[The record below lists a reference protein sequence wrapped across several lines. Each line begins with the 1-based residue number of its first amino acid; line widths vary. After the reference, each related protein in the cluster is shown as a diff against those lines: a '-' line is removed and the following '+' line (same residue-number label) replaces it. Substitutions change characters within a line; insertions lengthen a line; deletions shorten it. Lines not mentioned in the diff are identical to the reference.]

1 MNEPLWQDYHKHTS
15 LSNVYTKD
23 SPLTHFD
30 YWDVLK
36 QRYGDKLCIYTTVEH
51 GWAGDYFHTYN
62 LLEEYNK
69 ENDTNIQFVF
79 GYEAYWVKDRHTND
93 NSNCHMILLARNDNG
108 RKALNKILSIAN
120 KDGYYYRPRLDLE
133 LIMSLHPDDVML
145 TTACIAYWNKYQDI
159 DDITAQLAS
168 KFPHFYLEVQPHHT
182 KTQADLNRHIL
193 ELSSQ
198 LDVPIIAGCDSHVI
212 FESQMKDRDDLLESA
227 HITYEDEVGFFMDFP
242 TYDILFSRFQK
253 QGVLSDEQI
262 KQAIDNTN
270 VLMDFE
276 DIVLDRS
283 LKVPVVKSLKDKT
296 QQERNDEFEKIV
308 WDEWEQQKW
317 DINGAKHDE
326 YIKEI
331 NDAINEIEACNMADY
346 FITTYYTMKDGQ
358 EKYGGILTPSGR
370 GSAVS
375 MYLNKIL
382 QFTKVDKVNSPV
394 EMYPE
399 RFLTKERVLES
410 HVPPDIDH
418 NVSDRQP
425 FIKAQREL
433 VGELGTYDLLALG
446 TLKTKAAWK
455 MYARA
460 NGVDPQVANN
470 VSYQIGDYEQAKKH
484 ADNPDD
490 INIEDFIAPE
500 FKELFD
506 GCKKY
511 LGIYDNRKGH
521 PCFIGTE
528 LVMEENGYKEIQN
541 IKTGD
546 KVLSHDGKFHV
557 VKNTMKSQSSNVYQV
572 KIQGSSK
579 ITVTGNHPFLTTR
592 RIRTTPYVKRKI
604 EEYKWKTVEELEKGD
619 LIVSPICYEEK
630 LPILDFVDSSNN
642 NFWWCIGRYFG
653 DGWRSHTV
661 RKSGKK
667 IGQKIKNVIICC
679 NKENK
684 ETKDIISHLDW
695 CEYRISENNTTNKIY
710 LKCKGL
716 YQWLEQFGDYAKNK
730 HLTSVIFNLP
740 NEQMKYF
747 ISGYISADGHFDKHL
762 NNYRF
767 SSISEKLAYGIS
779 YCIAKVY
786 HIQCRISQT
795 RPERYEYIEG
805 RKVHCQPTFTGD
817 FHLDDRL
824 QNRSF
829 YKDRYILCPYQHKEK
844 IDGNFDVYNLEVEDS
859 HSYTVKN
866 MAVHNCA
873 TICYDGDA
881 ESDIGVILCKSEAT
895 GNEVLTAVIESGDI
909 DSFGYLKQD
918 YLIVDSISLT
928 YDIYKEVGLEPFTV
942 NQLLEKIDGDKKVWD
957 IYAQGLTQ
965 CVNQCEQ
972 PASTQKV
979 MRYKPKNISELT
991 QFIAAIR
998 PGFKS
1003 MYHTFESRQH
1013 FEYGIKALDNLIQD
1027 EYRSSSFIIYQEDL
1041 MKVLE
1046 FAGFPI
1052 AETYTIIKAI
1062 SKKKE
1067 YVIKEA
1073 KPKFIQGFTQR
1084 ILDTGETDDR
1094 NKAESMANEVWQIV
1108 SDNSLYSFNAAHA
1121 YCMAIDSVTIAY
1133 LKAYY
1138 PLEFYKCV
1146 LQRYTNKGDK
1156 SKVSLIKQEMLRR
1169 GYQLKDA
1176 KFGDDNRQFNIDR
1189 ENNYITQTLTS
1200 IKGMPKS
1207 TPQALYE
1214 LGQSGIK
1221 TRSQLYQA
1229 LIDNPNINVK
1239 AIDILF
1245 KLDYFSM
1252 FAPPNKLI
1260 DEFSIYQKYCNS
1272 KALSKSKLTNEEI
1285 EAVRPYCG
1293 TETEKQF
1300 RNLDNNKL
1308 IQALIKT
1315 SPIRKTSIVDRIKYQ
1330 LELLEYSTL
1339 KDENESVDNWIV
1351 VNIDQNNYGTT
1362 KVTMYN
1368 ICHGVMR
1375 TYRVNRNFI
1384 KTHPL
1389 KAGNYI
1395 ECLFQEKDRMRKMDD
1410 GTFKATGEKI
1420 IELKAWKYLDK
1431 QE

>member
-36 QRYGDKLCIYTTVEH
+36 QRYGDKPCTYTTVEH
-51 GWAGDYFHTYN
+51 GWAGNYFKTYSQ
-62 LLEEYNK
+62 LEKFNK
-69 ENDTNIQFVF
+69 KNGTNIKFVF

-133 LIMSLHPDDVML
+133 LIMSLPPDDVMIS
-145 TTACIAYWNKYQDI
+145 TACITYWNKYSDI
-159 DDITAQLAS
+159 DDITLQLAK
-168 KFPHFYLEVQPHHT
+168 KFPHFYLEVQPHNT
-182 KTQADLNRHIL
+182 AKQKELNQHIL
-193 ELSSQ
+193 DLSTQHSI
-198 LDVPIIAGCDSHVI
+198 PIIAGCDSHI
-212 FESQMKDRDDLLESA
+212 IDNSQMIERDDLLESSG
-227 HITYEDEVGFFMDFP
+227 INYEDEVGWHLDFP
-242 TYDILFSRFQK
+242 TYDTLVDRFK
-253 QGVLSDEQI
+253 EQGVLLDNQI

-270 VLMDFE
+270 VLFDFE
-276 DIVLDRS
+276 PIVLDRS
-283 LKVPVVKSLKDKT
+283 LKVPIIKPLQNKT
-296 QQERNDEFEKIV
+296 QEERNQIFENILKK
-308 WDEWEQQKW
+308 EWNRQKW
-317 DINGAKHDE
+317 DINQSKHGE

-331 NDAINEIEACNMADY
+331 KDAIGEIEGCNMADY
-346 FITTYYTMKDGQ
+346 FILSYYIMKNGQ
-358 EKYGGILTPSGR
+358 EKYGGILTPTGR
-370 GSAVS
+370 GSAVG
-375 MYLNKIL
+375 MYINKL
-382 QFTKVDKVNSPV
+382 LCLTKVDKINSPV
-394 EMYPE
+394 LMYPE

-410 HVPPDIDH
+410 HNPPDVDN
-418 NVSDRQP
+418 NVSDRKP
-425 FIKAQREL
+425 FIEAQKEL
-433 VGELGTYDLLALG
+433 IGELGTYDLLALG
-446 TLKTKAAWK
+446 TLKLKAAWK
-455 MYARA
+455 MYSRA
-460 NGVDPQVANN
+460 VNIEPQLANQI
-470 VSYQIGDYEQAKKH
+470 SYKIGDYEKAISH
-484 ADNPDD
+484 ADGEE
-490 INIEDFIAPE
+490 IAIEDYIPAE
-500 FKELFD
+500 YLQLVEHS
-506 GCKKY
+506 KKY
-511 LGIYDNRKGH
+511 LGIYDSRKGH
-521 PCFIGTE
+521 PC
-528 LVMEENGYKEIQN
+528 
-541 IKTGD
+541 
-546 KVLSHDGKFHV
+546 
-557 VKNTMKSQSSNVYQV
+557 
-572 KIQGSSK
+572 
-579 ITVTGNHPFLTTR
+579 
-592 RIRTTPYVKRKI
+592 
-604 EEYKWKTVEELEKGD
+604 
-619 LIVSPICYEEK
+619 
-630 LPILDFVDSSNN
+630 
-642 NFWWCIGRYFG
+642 
-653 DGWRSHTV
+653 
-661 RKSGKK
+661 
-667 IGQKIKNVIICC
+667 
-679 NKENK
+679 
-684 ETKDIISHLDW
+684 
-695 CEYRISENNTTNKIY
+695 
-710 LKCKGL
+710 
-716 YQWLEQFGDYAKNK
+716 
-730 HLTSVIFNLP
+730 
-740 NEQMKYF
+740 
-747 ISGYISADGHFDKHL
+747 
-762 NNYRF
+762 
-767 SSISEKLAYGIS
+767 
-779 YCIAKVY
+779 
-786 HIQCRISQT
+786 
-795 RPERYEYIEG
+795 
-805 RKVHCQPTFTGD
+805 
-817 FHLDDRL
+817 
-824 QNRSF
+824 
-829 YKDRYILCPYQHKEK
+829 
-844 IDGNFDVYNLEVEDS
+844 
-859 HSYTVKN
+859 
-866 MAVHNCA
+866 A
-873 TICYDGDA
+873 TIAYDGDV

-918 YLIVDSISLT
+918 YLIVDSIGLT
-928 YDIYKEVGLEPFTV
+928 YDIYKEVGLDPFTV

-1094 NKAESMANEVWQIV
+1094 NQAESMAKEVWKIV
-1108 SDNSLYSFNAAHA
+1108 DDNSSYGFSAAHA

-1200 IKGMPKS
+1200 IKGMPKT

-1229 LIDNPNINVK
+1229 LIDNSNINIK

-1260 DEFSIYQKYCNS
+1260 DEFAIYQKYCNS
-1272 KALSKSKLTNEEI
+1272 KTLSKNKLTNEEI

-1300 RNLDNNKL
+1300 RNLDNDKL
-1308 IQALIKT
+1308 IQALIQM

-1339 KDENESVDNWIV
+1339 KDENEPVDNWIV
-1351 VNIDQNNYGTT
+1351 VDIDQNNYGTT
-1362 KVTMYN
+1362 KATMYN

-1375 TYRVNRNFI
+1375 TYRANRHFI

-1410 GTFKATGEKI
+1410 GTFKTTGEKI

-1431 QE
+1431 